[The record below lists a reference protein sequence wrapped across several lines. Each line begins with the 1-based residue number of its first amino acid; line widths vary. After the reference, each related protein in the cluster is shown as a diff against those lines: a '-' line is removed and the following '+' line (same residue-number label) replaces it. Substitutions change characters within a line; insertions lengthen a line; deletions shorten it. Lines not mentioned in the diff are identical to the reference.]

1 MQLEVIGKLRPMND
15 AEQSY
20 YGDDDIPIFSKK
32 QAADQT
38 QCEYTYFNQD
48 YGQPSHSSHNHGQ
61 PSDWSRD
68 VSFSFKVII
77 LLCFNFFL
85 YNSNFL
91 FFNILTKIYFEQ
103 FHIVF

>member
-20 YGDDDIPIFSKK
+20 YGNDDIPIFSKE

-38 QCEYTYFNQD
+38 QREYAYFNQD
-48 YGQPSHSSHNHGQ
+48 YGQPSHSSHDHGQ
-61 PSDWSRD
+61 PSNWSRD

-77 LLCFNFFL
+77 LLCFNFF
-85 YNSNFL
+85 YI
-91 FFNILTKIYFEQ
+91 ILTFYFLT
-103 FHIVF
+103 F

>member
-1 MQLEVIGKLRPMND
+1 MQLEVIGKLRPMNE

-20 YGDDDIPIFSKK
+20 YGDDDIPILSKE

-38 QCEYTYFNQD
+38 QREYAYFNQD
-48 YGQPSHSSHNHGQ
+48 YDQPLHSSHDHDQ
-61 PSDWSRD
+61 LSDWSRD

-77 LLCFNFFL
+77 LLFLKFFF

-103 FHIVF
+103 FYIVF